1 MDEAWERAVEAALQA
16 AGEGSSSPA
25 RSLTLDGA
33 VKCLHG
39 RLPAAEILE
48 RYQSLEHLSIAGVG
62 VASLAGFPRLRNLTR
77 LTLSD
82 NRIAGGLD
90 HLVAA
95 GLASLRDLDLSNN
108 RIQDV
113 GDLAPLANLRLV
125 SLDLYECPV
134 TRVKDYRSKVFA
146 MIRTL
151 KYLDKMDADEN
162 ERPESDDDD
171 DDGDGD
177 GDGEEDDDDDDD
189 EDEDPGSG
197 EVANGGVAHAR
208 GGVAG
213 HPVEVNGVI
222 DVDEDESDAD
232 EVVPNGGAE
241 HHHANGFRVAAVG
254 GGPDEDEYVEEEDDD
269 DEEDYEEEDD
279 LGEEIDEDGDDDDAV
294 VEVHQVHD
302 VPSSSDEEEDGIEE
316 DDDEE
321 DEDEEEVEDDGEE
334 AEPESSGRVPLAVGD
349 VGEEID
355 GHEHGEGDDE
365 DENGEIGEEDEER
378 LEDDRVYEG
387 NDDDDDEED
396 VDDEPSTC
404 GPISPTQKLSAPTA
418 ILIGRPKDNEP
429 NGWLGGDRAAPAA
442 IATELQFSH
451 LQSADR
457 VVAGN
462 QCHPTE
468 PVDGKQAS
476 PRRPSPA
483 KNEVLH
489 GHLIG
494 VIAD

>member
-334 AEPESSGRVPLAVGD
+334 AEPESSGRVPLA
-349 VGEEID
+349 
-355 GHEHGEGDDE
+355 
-365 DENGEIGEEDEER
+365 R

>member
-95 GLASLRDLDLSNN
+95 GLGSLRDLDLSNN

-134 TRVKDYRSKVFA
+134 TRVKDYRSKVFG

-177 GDGEEDDDDDDD
+177 GDGEDDDDDDDD

-197 EVANGGVAHAR
+197 EVANGGVSLPR

-232 EVVPNGGAE
+232 E
-241 HHHANGFRVAAVG
+241 
-254 GGPDEDEYVEEEDDD
+254 
-269 DEEDYEEEDD
+269 
-279 LGEEIDEDGDDDDAV
+279 
-294 VEVHQVHD
+294 
-302 VPSSSDEEEDGIEE
+302 
-316 DDDEE
+316 
-321 DEDEEEVEDDGEE
+321 
-334 AEPESSGRVPLAVGD
+334 SSGRVALAVGD

-355 GHEHGEGDDE
+355 GHEHGEGEDE

-378 LEDDRVYEG
+378 LEDDRVYEEG
-387 NDDDDDEED
+387 NDDDDED
-396 VDDEPSTC
+396 VDDE
-404 GPISPTQKLSAPTA
+404 
-418 ILIGRPKDNEP
+418 
-429 NGWLGGDRAAPAA
+429 
-442 IATELQFSH
+442 
-451 LQSADR
+451 
-457 VVAGN
+457 V
-462 QCHPTE
+462 
-468 PVDGKQAS
+468 
-476 PRRPSPA
+476 
-483 KNEVLH
+483 
-489 GHLIG
+489 
-494 VIAD
+494 